1 MDRYDAATGFVLAAH
16 PRPQPQYTY
25 PRMLSLESVKFSAVL
40 GGFIGAGGV
49 FVSAALNRV
58 PLVAVRQQAFQAGSF
73 MGVILAVGTLVR

>member
-1 MDRYDAATGFVLAAH
+1 MVEPAVNSSSGSSFSTMSRASRAAT
-16 PRPQPQYTY
+16 
-25 PRMLSLESVKFSAVL
+25 SAVL

-58 PLVAVRQQAFQAGSF
+58 PLVAVRQQAFHAGSF